1 VSARLAIHLA
11 PHELPELQ
19 RAARTLLGHPLVTAS
34 YPNTDA
40 LPAVRRWET
49 VLRNEFAQRFG
60 YRLDVGRSSARLLR
74 RPSALTSLRPAR
86 RDNSGRAF
94 TPWAYAFMCLAL
106 AAAEQSGRQVLAS
119 ELVERIEQRARGD
132 AELPVNLTVHAQRR
146 ALVDAL
152 DLLDRLGVITA
163 RDGDIESLMG
173 EGQVLFDIDR
183 EALGHCLVASP
194 SVLREVRT
202 TADFLVEP
210 HGDAPDAA
218 TRAARHAVN
227 RRLVDQPVV
236 LFDELSTDEAEMARR
251 NRRREAE
258 GLTRLTGC
266 DVELRRE
273 GMAVIDVTAQPLGG
287 RPFPA
292 GGTEAHAALLWLA
305 ALVDAVRPDHS
316 INSGAGAG
324 GVDDPPADVLCSAAT
339 LDDTWNAVFE
349 RYGTRFRK
357 QARERPADLRASATD
372 LLVHHGLIRPVDG
385 GAFTVRAVAARFRVE
400 VTEALTAI
408 PADVQEQLW

>member
-34 YPNTDA
+34 YPTPDA
-40 LPAVRRWET
+40 LALVRRWET

-60 YRLDVGRSSARLLR
+60 YRLDVGRTSARLLR

-86 RDNSGRAF
+86 RDNNGRAF
-94 TPWAYAFMCLAL
+94 VPWAYAFMCLAL

-132 AELPVNLTVHAQRR
+132 AELPVDLKVHAQRR

-202 TADFLVEP
+202 TADFLVEAR
-210 HGDAPDAA
+210 GDAPDAA

-236 LFDELSTDEAEMARR
+236 LFDELSADESEMARR

-266 DVELRRE
+266 EVELRRE
-273 GMAVIDVTAQPLGG
+273 GMAVIDVTAQRLGG
-287 RPFPA
+287 RPFPT

-305 ALVDAVRPDHS
+305 ALVDAVRPDTD
-316 INSGAGAG
+316 IDADGDA
-324 GVDDPPADVLCSAAT
+324 DDLPAEVLCSAAT

-349 RYGTRFRK
+349 HHGTRFRK
-357 QARERPADLRASATD
+357 QARERPAELRAAATD
-372 LLVHHGLIRPVDG
+372 LLVHHGLIRKLVDG
-385 GAFTVRAVAARFRVE
+385 GVAVRAVAARFRVE
-400 VTEALTAI
+400 VNEVLTAVS
-408 PADVQEQLW
+408 ADVQEQLW

>member
-1 VSARLAIHLA
+1 
-11 PHELPELQ
+11 
-19 RAARTLLGHPLVTAS
+19 
-34 YPNTDA
+34 
-40 LPAVRRWET
+40 
-49 VLRNEFAQRFG
+49 
-60 YRLDVGRSSARLLR
+60 
-74 RPSALTSLRPAR
+74 
-86 RDNSGRAF
+86 
-94 TPWAYAFMCLAL
+94 
-106 AAAEQSGRQVLAS
+106 
-119 ELVERIEQRARGD
+119 
-132 AELPVNLTVHAQRR
+132 VHAQRR

-202 TADFLVEP
+202 TADFLVEAR
-210 HGDAPDAA
+210 GDAPDAA

-236 LFDELSTDEAEMARR
+236 LFDELSADESEMARR

-266 DVELRRE
+266 EVELRRE
-273 GMAVIDVTAQPLGG
+273 GMAVIDVTAQRLGG
-287 RPFPA
+287 RPFPT

-305 ALVDAVRPDHS
+305 ALVDAVRPDTD
-316 INSGAGAG
+316 IDADGDA
-324 GVDDPPADVLCSAAT
+324 DDLPAEVLCSAAT

-349 RYGTRFRK
+349 HHGTRFRK
-357 QARERPADLRASATD
+357 QARERPAELRAAATD
-372 LLVHHGLIRPVDG
+372 LLVHHGLIRKLVDG
-385 GAFTVRAVAARFRVE
+385 GVAVRAVAARFRVE
-400 VTEALTAI
+400 VNEVLTAVS
-408 PADVQEQLW
+408 ADVQEQLW

>member
-1 VSARLAIHLA
+1 MSARLAIHLA
-11 PHELPELQ
+11 PHELPEMQ
-19 RAARTLLGHPLVTAS
+19 RAARTLLGHPLVTAT
-34 YPNTDA
+34 YPTPEA
-40 LPAVRRWET
+40 LQMVRRWET
-49 VLRNEFAQRFG
+49 VLRTEFAQRFG

-86 RDNSGRAF
+86 RHNSGRAF
-94 TPWAYAFMCLAL
+94 SPWAYAFMCLAL

-132 AELPVNLTVHAQRR
+132 AELPVDLTVHSQRR

-163 RDGDIESLMG
+163 RDGEIESLMG

-210 HGDAPDAA
+210 RGDAPDAA

-236 LFDELSTDEAEMARR
+236 VFDELSAEESEMARR

-273 GMAVIDVTAQPLGG
+273 GMAVIDVTTQPLGG
-287 RPFPA
+287 RPFPT

-305 ALVDAVRPDHS
+305 AVVDAARPD
-316 INSGAGAG
+316 
-324 GVDDPPADVLCSAAT
+324 VDDTDDPPAEVVCTAET
-339 LDDTWNAVFE
+339 LDDAWDAVFE
-349 RYGTRFRK
+349 RYGARFRK
-357 QARERPADLRASATD
+357 QSRERPADLRAAATD
-372 LLVHHGLIRPVDG
+372 LLVHHGLIRSLG
-385 GAFTVRAVAARFRVE
+385 GGSVAVLAVAARFRVE
-400 VTEALTAI
+400 VTEAGAAVA
-408 PADVQEQLW
+408 ADFQEQLW